1 MKIQRSILQILFLPL
16 TVFACHKKQVI
27 LKPELI
33 ILQNSDQIIPLQ
45 DSMVRP
51 ILYRNITEL
60 SHLSVKEVKQK
71 FIAIVLPAVLI
82 AKHVINEE
90 RKQIETLSSK
100 ESWSAADSSFYN
112 DRKQLY
118 KAGGIDDLLNR
129 KITHPNS
136 IVLAQAA
143 VESGWGSARFFK
155 EGNNLFGV
163 WAYKSDEPRI
173 AANEPEVYLRR
184 YDNISQSIT
193 DYFVTIGRARP
204 YRQFRKA
211 RAQSQ
216 DVGELLPHLKYYSE
230 RGKAYINQL
239 KTIIR
244 QNNLTQYDG
253 YIIDKRY
260 FF

>member
-1 MKIQRSILQILFLPL
+1 
-16 TVFACHKKQVI
+16 
-27 LKPELI
+27 
-33 ILQNSDQIIPLQ
+33 
-45 DSMVRP
+45 MVRP

-129 KITHPNS
+129 MITHPNS

-216 DVGELLPHLKYYSE
+216 DVGELL
-230 RGKAYINQL
+230 
-239 KTIIR
+239 
-244 QNNLTQYDG
+244 
-253 YIIDKRY
+253 
-260 FF
+260 